1 MSSGISVF
9 RRRWSPTGAPNSS
22 PMCGRAF
29 FWLMGV
35 TVSLSSGY
43 HPQTNGQTEQ
53 KIHELGRCLQSYCHD
68 DQHSWSHF
76 LPWAEYA
83 QNSLRQ
89 DTTRLTPFKCVLGHQ
104 PPLFL
109 WTGEP
114 SEVPDLD
121 YWFWARE
128 RRTQLTSIF
137 SVLCGGIRPLQI
149 PVTSIPQHSSQG
161 IRCGCPPGIYASA
174 NRAESWVPIAL
185 VRSPSRGRLT
195 KSPTDY
201 NFHPGTAFTLSS
213 TSPTFNYS
221 LHLHQDPPSRR
232 HLLFQKSWT
241 SPPGHSECVAT
252 GGLLVCLIDWDG
264 YGPEERSWV
273 ARDDEIDPTLLTEF
287 HSLFLIVL
295 HPEAVAAP
303 VAARGHQEP
312 PLEEGLMSGFP
323 HRHSHLSHWSQ
334 HSPDHNHLYTD
345 HPHLQS
351 AISTPSY
358 THVTQTLII
367 RSTVH
372 IPELAWLSLY
382 LPTCAYPQISSTP
395 AIPVLLS
402 SSMILIQLQR
412 TQHQSSQIRTNK
424 QPFVYQLTS
433 SPYRLSHS
441 TNLSLKLACIHLP
454 LVSGLC
460 CDNMELTT
468 PHCTMHNLT
477 CLLFPCIPHP
487 HDNMFNTI
495 KGKIH

>member
-43 HPQTNGQTEQ
+43 HPQTNGQTER
-53 KIHELGRCLQSYCHD
+53 KIQELGRCLRSYCHD
-68 DQHSWSHF
+68 DQHSWSRF

-121 YWFWARE
+121 YWFRARG
-128 RRTQLTSIF
+128 RGTQLTSIF

-161 IRCGCPPGIYASA
+161 IRCGCPPGICASA
-174 NRAESWVPIAL
+174 KRAESWVPATL
-185 VRSPSRGRLT
+185 VRSPSRGRST

-201 NFHPGTAFTLSS
+201 NFHLGTAFTLSS

-221 LHLHQDPPSRR
+221 LHLPQDPPSRR
-232 HLLFQKSWT
+232 HLLFQKSWA

-273 ARDDEIDPTLLTEF
+273 ARDNEIDPTLLTEF

-303 VAARGHQEP
+303 VAARGHQDP

-334 HSPDHNHLYTD
+334 HSPEYWSPAPAVCNQHSFIYTRHSDTHHPVYCSHTWASLTVSILAHMCLPSDLQYSCDSRSPQFQHDPDPTAKNPTSVITDKNQRTAICVSAHLVSV
-345 HPHLQS
+345 S
-351 AISTPSY
+351 ALSFNKPVIKT
-358 THVTQTLII
+358 
-367 RSTVH
+367 
-372 IPELAWLSLY
+372 SLY
-382 LPTCAYPQISSTP
+382 SLTSCLW
-395 AIPVLLS
+395 PVLW
-402 SSMILIQLQR
+402 QYGAY
-412 TQHQSSQIRTNK
+412 N
-424 QPFVYQLTS
+424 TS
-433 SPYRLSHS
+433 LYY
-441 TNLSLKLACIHLP
+441 A
-454 LVSGLC
+454 
-460 CDNMELTT
+460 
-468 PHCTMHNLT
+468 
-477 CLLFPCIPHP
+477 
-487 HDNMFNTI
+487 
-495 KGKIH
+495 

>member
-1 MSSGISVF
+1 
-9 RRRWSPTGAPNSS
+9 
-22 PMCGRAF
+22 
-29 FWLMGV
+29 MGV

-43 HPQTNGQTEQ
+43 HPQTNGQTER
-53 KIHELGRCLQSYCHD
+53 KIQELGRCLRSYC
-68 DQHSWSHF
+68 
-76 LPWAEYA
+76 PWWPA
-83 QNSLRQ
+83 QLEP
-89 DTTRLTPFKCVLGHQ
+89 L
-104 PPLFL
+104 PPLGRVRTEFL
-109 WTGEP
+109 SVKTPPDWLPSNAYSVTNPRSSCGQESPQRFPIWTTG
-114 SEVPDLD
+114 SE
-121 YWFWARE
+121 RE
-128 RRTQLTSIF
+128 SGGTQLTSIF
-137 SVLCGGIRPLQI
+137 SVLCGGIRPSQI

-161 IRCGCPPGIYASA
+161 IRCGCPPGICASA
-174 NRAESWVPIAL
+174 NRAESWVPVTL

-334 HSPDHNHLYTD
+334 HSPDHNHLNTD
-345 HPHLQS
+345 HLQS

-402 SSMILIQLQR
+402 CQHDPDPPAKNPTSVITDKNQR
-412 TQHQSSQIRTNK
+412 TAICVSAHLVSVSALSFNK
-424 QPFVYQLTS
+424 PVIKTSLYSLTS
-433 SPYRLSHS
+433 CLWPVLWQYGAY
-441 TNLSLKLACIHLP
+441 NASLYYA
-454 LVSGLC
+454 
-460 CDNMELTT
+460 
-468 PHCTMHNLT
+468 
-477 CLLFPCIPHP
+477 
-487 HDNMFNTI
+487 
-495 KGKIH
+495 

>member
-43 HPQTNGQTEQ
+43 HPQTNGQTER
-53 KIHELGRCLQSYCHD
+53 KIQELGRCLRSYCHD
-68 DQHSWSHF
+68 DQHSWSRF

-89 DTTRLTPFKCVLGHQ
+89 DTTRLTPFKCILGHQ

-121 YWFWARE
+121 YWFRARE
-128 RRTQLTSIF
+128 RGTQLTSIF

-161 IRCGCPPGIYASA
+161 IKCGCPPGICASA
-174 NRAESWVPIAL
+174 NRAESWVPIVL

-232 HLLFQKSWT
+232 HPPLPEILDQPSRTFWMCGDGWPAGMSHRLGWIRTWREILGGPGRRNRSHTVDWIPQSFPDCPAPRGCGRPRRCSRT
-241 SPPGHSECVAT
+241 SG
-252 GGLLVCLIDWDG
+252 
-264 YGPEERSWV
+264 
-273 ARDDEIDPTLLTEF
+273 
-287 HSLFLIVL
+287 
-295 HPEAVAAP
+295 AAP
-303 VAARGHQEP
+303 GGGVNVRV
-312 PLEEGLMSGFP
+312 
-323 HRHSHLSHWSQ
+323 
-334 HSPDHNHLYTD
+334 
-345 HPHLQS
+345 
-351 AISTPSY
+351 STPSQSPQSLVTTLTRSQSPEYWSPAPAVCNQHSFIY
-358 THVTQTLII
+358 TRHSDTHHPVYCSHTWASLTVSILAYMCLPSDLQYSCDS
-367 RSTVH
+367 RSPQFQHDPDPTAKSPTSVITDKNQRTAICVSAH
-372 IPELAWLSLY
+372 LVSVSALSFNKPVIKTSLY
-382 LPTCAYPQISSTP
+382 SLTSCLW
-395 AIPVLLS
+395 PVLW
-402 SSMILIQLQR
+402 QYGAY
-412 TQHQSSQIRTNK
+412 NA
-424 QPFVYQLTS
+424 
-433 SPYRLSHS
+433 
-441 TNLSLKLACIHLP
+441 SLYYA
-454 LVSGLC
+454 
-460 CDNMELTT
+460 
-468 PHCTMHNLT
+468 
-477 CLLFPCIPHP
+477 
-487 HDNMFNTI
+487 
-495 KGKIH
+495 